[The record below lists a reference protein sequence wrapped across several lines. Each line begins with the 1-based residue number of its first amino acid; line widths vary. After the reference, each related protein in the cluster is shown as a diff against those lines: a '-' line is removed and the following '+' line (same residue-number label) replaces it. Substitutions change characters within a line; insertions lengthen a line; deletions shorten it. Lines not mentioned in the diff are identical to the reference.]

1 MLKKNM
7 KTVRLSENDLSK
19 LVKKIV
25 EEKGSEGHFMD
36 YHAAGKAKTGK
47 KALSMIKKI
56 TDKLS
61 TMKDKFDNS
70 NFAFSEADVKKL
82 ESIYDTL
89 SGK

>member
-1 MLKKNM
+1 M
-7 KTVRLSENDLSK
+7 KTVRLTEAGLNK
-19 LVKKIV
+19 LVKRIV
-25 EEKGSEGHFMD
+25 EQEKKGGLFMD
-36 YHAAGKAKTGK
+36 YHKEGKAKTGK

-70 NFAFSEADVKKL
+70 NFAFSEADVTKL
-82 ESIYDTL
+82 ERIYDTL

>member
-1 MLKKNM
+1 M
-7 KTVRLSENDLSK
+7 KTLRLTEAGLNK
-19 LVKKIV
+19 LVKRIV
-25 EEKGSEGHFMD
+25 EQEKKGGLFMD
-36 YHAAGKAKTGK
+36 YHKEGKAKTGK

>member
-1 MLKKNM
+1 MKKIM
-7 KTVRLSENDLSK
+7 KTIKLSETDLTK
-19 LVKKIV
+19 LIARIV

-36 YHAAGKAKTGK
+36 YHKEGKAKTGK

-61 TMKDKFDNS
+61 TMKDKFENT
-70 NFAFSEADVKKL
+70 NFAFSEADVTKL
-82 ESIYDTL
+82 ERIYDKL

>member
-1 MLKKNM
+1 M
-7 KTVRLSENDLSK
+7 KTLRLSEAGLSR
-19 LVKKIV
+19 LVQKIV
-25 EEKGSEGHFMD
+25 EEKGSEDHFMD

-47 KALSMIKKI
+47 KELSMIKKI

-82 ESIYDTL
+82 EQIYDTL

>member
-1 MLKKNM
+1 M
-7 KTVRLSENDLSK
+7 KTLRLTEAGLNE
-19 LVKKIV
+19 LVKRIV
-25 EEKGSEGHFMD
+25 EQEKKGGLFMD
-36 YHAAGKAKTGK
+36 YHKEGKAKTGK

>member
-1 MLKKNM
+1 
-7 KTVRLSENDLSK
+7 
-19 LVKKIV
+19 
-25 EEKGSEGHFMD
+25 
-36 YHAAGKAKTGK
+36 
-47 KALSMIKKI
+47 MIKKI

-82 ESIYDTL
+82 EQIYDTL

>member
-1 MLKKNM
+1 M
-7 KTVRLSENDLSK
+7 KTIRLTEAGLNK
-19 LVKKIV
+19 LVKRIV
-25 EEKGSEGHFMD
+25 EQEKKGGLFMD
-36 YHAAGKAKTGK
+36 YHKEGKAKTGK

>member
-1 MLKKNM
+1 M
-7 KTVRLSENDLSK
+7 KTVRLTEAGLNK
-19 LVKKIV
+19 LVKRIV
-25 EEKGSEGHFMD
+25 EQEKKGGLFMD
-36 YHAAGKAKTGK
+36 YHKEGKAKTGK